1 MKRQKIE
8 KVLGKRKYEVFA
20 SGMSQD
26 DIMEERY
33 YPYLY
38 F

>member
-1 MKRQKIE
+1 MKRQKTE
-8 KVLGKRKYEVFA
+8 SVLGKRKYDVFA
-20 SGMSQD
+20 NGVTQD